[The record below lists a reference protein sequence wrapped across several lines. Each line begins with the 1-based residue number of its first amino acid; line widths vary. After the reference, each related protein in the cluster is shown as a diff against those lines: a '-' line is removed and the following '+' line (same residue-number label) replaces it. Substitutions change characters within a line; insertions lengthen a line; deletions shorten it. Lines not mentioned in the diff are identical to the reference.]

1 MGHSYPEQ
9 CTGGDSEE
17 GAGHSHNT
25 LHSDDTSPH
34 STGRDYRRAMKIAL
48 IITFIFFL
56 VEVAGGLLSGSLA
69 LISDAGH
76 MFSDLLSL
84 LLSLGAMTL
93 ALQLP
98 TKERT
103 YGYHRGEIFAAFIN
117 SLLLIGVSAG
127 ILWEAYQRL
136 LNPAPVQGGLMF
148 IVACVGLVANIA
160 VMFLLHGSH
169 NLNVRSAFLHVAGD
183 LVSSLAVI
191 GAAVW
196 ISFTGQVIADP
207 ILSGVIAVL
216 IVISAARI
224 FRETIVILLQ
234 FTPQSVDFD
243 AVVADMASV
252 KGVDGVHHVH
262 LWSLCSDINVLDA
275 HVYSCEKDVEKIDL
289 IKREIKQRLKKYRI
303 LHSTLEFECNECKE
317 CALVEY
323 IGNHPG

>member
-1 MGHSYPEQ
+1 MTH
-9 CTGGDSEE
+9 
-17 GAGHSHNT
+17 
-25 LHSDDTSPH
+25 DTI
-34 STGRDYRRAMKIAL
+34 RDYRKSMKIAL
-48 IITFIFFL
+48 IITLVFFL

-84 LLSLGAMTL
+84 ILSLGAMTL

-117 SLLLIGVSAG
+117 SLLLIGVSIG
-127 ILWEAYQRL
+127 ILWEAYQRAFH
-136 LNPAPVQGGLMF
+136 PAPVQGGLML
-148 IVACVGLVANIA
+148 IVACMGLAANMG
-160 VMFLLHGSH
+160 VVFLLHGSQ

-183 LVSSLAVI
+183 TVSSLAVI
-191 GAAVW
+191 AAAVW

-207 ILSGVIAVL
+207 ILSGIIAVL

-224 FRETIVILLQ
+224 LWETILILLQ

-243 AVVADMASV
+243 AVVADMTSV

-275 HVYSCEKDVEKIDL
+275 HVYSCEQDVKKIEQMKL
-289 IKREIKQRLKKYRI
+289 EIKERLKMYRI
-303 LHSTLEFECNECKE
+303 LHSTLEFECNECKD
-317 CALVEY
+317 CTLVEHT
-323 IGNHPG
+323 GKQHL